1 METENKQAPVKR
13 TRRKKTAVDVTR
25 KVGTVAR
32 PKARAAD
39 RSKTVT
45 VEDKTEQNSNNQ
57 LSKLATGIMRTLH
70 GEHKYIT
77 VLQNS
82 LEKQTKQLE
91 PGGKPDY
98 RILSDMLD
106 YIANYPDEFHHPL
119 EDVIFKRLVKRHHA
133 SIGTIEELLGQ
144 HQDMAR
150 DTQFLLKQV
159 NAICAGKQKPMRNQL
174 RQDLQNYVAFYRA
187 HINLEEGEVFPAA
200 KKYLQES
207 DWQAINNSLHVVED
221 PVFSETNTHKYKNLA
236 SYINDKSEA
245 TIADFAQAQLFSVE
259 ALIESVQA
267 GRDGFGEI
275 QEVCKRHMRNQYK
288 TNVETLTD
296 SREEKASALLS
307 MPRQVVSHGL
317 KGSGETLREIG
328 KVLSAT
334 WGGVIEPYAVRINYF
349 KSMRD
354 DKNKSEEQ
362 SHD

>member
-1 METENKQAPVKR
+1 METENKQAPAKR

-25 KVGTVAR
+25 KVGAGGR

-45 VEDKTEQNSNNQ
+45 AADKSAQDSNEQ
-57 LSKLATGIMRTLH
+57 LSKVASGIMRTLH
-70 GEHKYIT
+70 SEHKYIT

-119 EDVIFKRLVKRHHA
+119 EDVIFKRLVERHHA
-133 SIGTIEELLGQ
+133 SIGTVEELLSQ

-150 DTQFLLKQV
+150 DTQFLLKQI

-207 DWQAINNSLHVVED
+207 DWQTINNSLHVVED
-221 PVFSETNTHKYKNLA
+221 PVFSEKNTSKYKNLA
-236 SYINDKSEA
+236 SYISDKSEEA
-245 TIADFAQAQLFSVE
+245 IADIAQAQLFSVE

-275 QEVCKRHMRNQYK
+275 QEVCKRHVRNQYK
-288 TNVETLTD
+288 TNAETLHD
-296 SREEKASALLS
+296 SREEKSAALLS
-307 MPRQVVSHGL
+307 LPKRVINHSL
-317 KGSGETLREIG
+317 EGSGETLREIG
-328 KVLSAT
+328 KVLSST
-334 WGGVIEPYAVRINYF
+334 WGGVIEPFAVRINYF
-349 KSMRD
+349 KTTRE
-354 DKNKSEEQ
+354 DKNKGE
-362 SHD
+362 